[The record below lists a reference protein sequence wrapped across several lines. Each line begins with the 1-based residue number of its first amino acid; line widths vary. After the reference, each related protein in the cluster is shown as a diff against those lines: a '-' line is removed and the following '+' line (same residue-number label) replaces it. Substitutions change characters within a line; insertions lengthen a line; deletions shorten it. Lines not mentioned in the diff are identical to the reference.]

1 MTFPSHC
8 RRWFR
13 LIAAFLACL
22 FLADIAL
29 FAFLPLRLL
38 CPSPPAAHEKPV
50 AVAAVLFN
58 GFAVSP
64 TGINA
69 ETGRRLQHGL
79 ALLRSN
85 RAGLLLVA
93 GGNRPDKGINGARLM
108 AEYLRG
114 KGVAAEQI
122 LVEDQ
127 SRDTLGNLARIREI
141 AEAKGLESVG
151 LVSSPHHLLRIMA
164 LNSPAAAG
172 FRFFPYP
179 AADCDPPPRRGEIW
193 RSAHSNLAAW
203 LAAVLLPA
211 SLYDRIVLW
220 VRTHTDL

>member
-1 MTFPSHC
+1 MHHRPSR
-8 RRWFR
+8 RRWPKQT
-13 LIAAFLACL
+13 AAILAGL
-22 FLADIAL
+22 LLADIAL
-29 FAFLPLRLL
+29 FAFLPVRFL
-38 CPSPPAAHEKPV
+38 CPSLPAGDGKPV

-58 GFAVSP
+58 GFAASP
-64 TGINA
+64 SGIND

-79 ALLRSN
+79 RLLRSN
-85 RAGLLLVA
+85 RAALLLVA

-108 AEYLRG
+108 AGYLRG
-114 KGVAAEQI
+114 KGVAAERI

-127 SRDTLGNLARIREI
+127 SRDSLGNLARIRAI
-141 AEAKGLESVG
+141 TEAKGLESVG
-151 LVSSPHHLLRIMA
+151 LVSSPHHLLRIRA

-179 AADCDPPPRRGEIW
+179 AADCDPPLSRGEIW
-193 RSAHSNLAAW
+193 RSAHNNLAAW

-211 SLYDRIVLW
+211 PLYDRIVLW